1 MTIDR
6 VEFEVDNTLRIK
18 ERVVLVG
25 VAQSKA
31 DLPKLLEYLDEL
43 KFLSTTANVDPIEVF
58 YQLLEKPDSRFY
70 VGSGKLKEI
79 KEFCKL
85 NSIDAV
91 IFDDEISPSQQN
103 NIEKELQIKV
113 LDRSRMQKHNR
124 QKLRWS

>member
-31 DLPKLLEYLDEL
+31 DMPKLLEYLDEL
-43 KFLSTTANVDPIEVF
+43 KFLSTTANVNPIEVF

-79 KEFCKL
+79 KE
-85 NSIDAV
+85 
-91 IFDDEISPSQQN
+91 
-103 NIEKELQIKV
+103 
-113 LDRSRMQKHNR
+113 
-124 QKLRWS
+124 

>member
-1 MTIDR
+1 M
-6 VEFEVDNTLRIK
+6 V
-18 ERVVLVG
+18 
-25 VAQSKA
+25 
-31 DLPKLLEYLDEL
+31 EL
-43 KFLSTTANVDPIEVF
+43 KFLSNTANVDPIEVF

-113 LDRSRMQKHNR
+113 LDRSM
-124 QKLRWS
+124 LYFP